1 MDVLLSVIISVITLG
16 YVALMLKYEKARAEA
31 DAAKLRAEMV
41 QIELSECR
49 RDVVKSK
56 STPQPLS
63 APPAAS

>member
-1 MDVLLSVIISVITLG
+1 MDVLLSVIISAMTLG
-16 YVALMLKYEKARAEA
+16 YVALMLRYEKARADA
-31 DAAKLRAEMV
+31 DAAKLRAEMI

-56 STPQPLS
+56 SIQQPLS